1 MTEAP
6 AAYSQPAV
14 CIYATPDGE
23 SVLLDL
29 SLPVTRKV
37 ERADGSSEWL
47 GIAGATGWGIVGPSG
62 DAAADERSH
71 SRWHTSG
78 PPGLSIVLSG
88 AWQIEAGNGD
98 TRVLDTGAVL
108 VMLDNHGR
116 GHRSRTLRQ
125 PCATIG
131 VSFDAPTAQTI
142 RELAE
147 TTYREVSTHG

>member
-1 MTEAP
+1 MIEP
-6 AAYSQPAV
+6 AAYLQPAV
-14 CIYATPDGE
+14 CIFARPDGG

-29 SLPVTRKV
+29 TLPTTRKV
-37 ERADGSSEWL
+37 EREDGSSAWL

-62 DAAADERSH
+62 DAADDHRAH
-71 SRWHTSG
+71 HRWHTSG

-88 AWQIEAGNGD
+88 AWEIEAGNGD
-98 TRVLDTGAVL
+98 TRVLESGAML
-108 VMLDNHGR
+108 VMLDQHGQ

-131 VSFDAPTAQTI
+131 VAFDAPTAQNI

-147 TTYREVSTHG
+147 TTFREVNTHG